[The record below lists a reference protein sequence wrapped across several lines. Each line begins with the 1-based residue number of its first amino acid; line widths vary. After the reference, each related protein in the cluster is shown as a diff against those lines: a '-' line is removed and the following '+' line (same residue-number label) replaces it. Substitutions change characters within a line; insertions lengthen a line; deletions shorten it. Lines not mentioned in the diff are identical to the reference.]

1 VWVAS
6 RYLMRC
12 RGNEPQES
20 KSRKGRFRSGHTLE
34 QNQVHGRIRASSQ
47 DRSPTVRPRKG
58 LGGSPAR
65 AKAMEASPTRQGDTG
80 RSAILRRTGELH
92 ERRGR
97 RGDAADP
104 SRTDLKSSG
113 GEHRPSLS

>member
-1 VWVAS
+1 
-6 RYLMRC
+6 
-12 RGNEPQES
+12 
-20 KSRKGRFRSGHTLE
+20 
-34 QNQVHGRIRASSQ
+34 
-47 DRSPTVRPRKG
+47 
-58 LGGSPAR
+58 
-65 AKAMEASPTRQGDTG
+65 MEASPTRQGDTG

-113 GEHRPSLS
+113 GEHPGGLKTQERIDSSHTV

>member
-1 VWVAS
+1 
-6 RYLMRC
+6 
-12 RGNEPQES
+12 
-20 KSRKGRFRSGHTLE
+20 
-34 QNQVHGRIRASSQ
+34 
-47 DRSPTVRPRKG
+47 
-58 LGGSPAR
+58 
-65 AKAMEASPTRQGDTG
+65 MEASPTRQGDTG

-113 GEHRPSLS
+113 GEHRSTIEEATPEQHLRQNLSGDI